1 MKTRI
6 FPVILLVLLF
16 GAAGCYKN
24 EPVPAAD
31 FTFSGSNEF
40 KVPCNVI
47 FVNGSTNSFSWE
59 WRFGD
64 DSVSTL
70 KDPSHTYH
78 KPGVYSV
85 YLRAYTESRNEWASV
100 IRVITVKDTLR

>member
-6 FPVILLVLLF
+6 FPVILLVLLL

-47 FVNGSTNSFSWE
+47 FTNGSTNSFSWE

-100 IRVITVKDTLR
+100 IRVIIIKDTLR